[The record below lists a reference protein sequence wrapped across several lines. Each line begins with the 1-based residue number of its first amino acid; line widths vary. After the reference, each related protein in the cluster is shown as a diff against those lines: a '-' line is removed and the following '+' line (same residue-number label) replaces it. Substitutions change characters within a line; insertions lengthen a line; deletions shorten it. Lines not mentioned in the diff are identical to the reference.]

1 MEFEIAAK
9 TDVGKLRS
17 KNEDAFHVDA
27 ERGLF
32 IVADGLGG
40 HLGGEVASRL
50 AVEEV
55 VSYITA
61 RERTEMNEHLLR
73 TAVISANEK
82 VYRRSREDLSLLG
95 MGTTVVVAVIEKGTL
110 WLAHVGDS
118 RAYVLSESGL
128 AQLTEDHTLLYET
141 MKQGATR
148 GERQIRHGYR
158 GPLSRAVGVEKSV
171 AVDTREYEYRDEGL
185 LLCTDGLTDM
195 LLDNEIEEVLRTDA
209 APHEAC
215 DSLIRMA
222 NEKGGIDNITVIVVR
237 RGKDV

>member
-1 MEFEIAAK
+1 MEFEVAAK

-50 AVEEV
+50 AVEEI
-55 VSYITA
+55 VSYIT
-61 RERTEMNEHLLR
+61 ERDRDDVDEHLLR
-73 TAVISANEK
+73 NAVISANEK
-82 VYRRSREDLSLLG
+82 IYRRSREDLSLLG
-95 MGTTVVVAVIEKGTL
+95 MGTTVVVAFIEKRTL
-110 WLAHVGDS
+110 WMAHVGDS
-118 RAYVLSESGL
+118 RAYILSESGL
-128 AQLTEDHTLLYET
+128 ALLTEDHTLLYEA
-141 MKQGATR
+141 MKQGATH
-148 GERQIRHGYR
+148 EEHQIKHVYR
-158 GPLSRAVGVEKSV
+158 GPLSRAVGVERSV
-171 AVDTREYEYRDEGL
+171 TVDTREYEFGDEGL

-209 APHEAC
+209 APPEAC

-237 RGKDV
+237 RGKDA